1 MHFAIRY
8 LTEYHYDT
16 PVTDNLNALRVRPA
30 TTSTQRCDEF
40 HTRIEPEA
48 RVSRHLDYF
57 GTEVLEFGIPT
68 SHGQLT
74 IDVRARVVT
83 SPPPEPPEGSWES
96 LLSPAYVDAA
106 GEFALP
112 WQDQPRLTGLDDLH
126 EALEADSPLETLEL
140 LCELVPDRFEYRPGA
155 TYVGSSVRDLLELG
169 AGVCQDFVH
178 LSLVLLRRRG
188 IAARYVSGYLWAA
201 PETAPEDHGTDSVEV
216 DTHAWLEALLPSS
229 DGHGEPVWVS
239 ADPTNR
245 RLTGETH
252 VKIGHGR
259 FYSDVPPV
267 KGLYMGGATSELNAA
282 VTMSRLDPQTSARA

>member
-1 MHFAIRY
+1 MHFAIRF
-8 LTEYHYDT
+8 LTEYRYDA

-68 SHGQLT
+68 SHEQLT

-112 WQDQPRLTGLDDLH
+112 WQDQPQLTGLEDLH
-126 EALEADSPLETLEL
+126 EALEADSPLETLAL

-155 TYVGSSVRDLLELG
+155 TYVGSTVRDLLEMG

>member
-83 SPPPEPPEGSWES
+83 SP
-96 LLSPAYVDAA
+96 SPT
-106 GEFALP
+106 
-112 WQDQPRLTGLDDLH
+112 PRTGPGR
-126 EALEADSPLETLEL
+126 ACSTRPTSTRRASSP
-140 LCELVPDRFEYRPGA
+140 CPG
-155 TYVGSSVRDLLELG
+155 TTS
-169 AGVCQDFVH
+169 
-178 LSLVLLRRRG
+178 RR
-188 IAARYVSGYLWAA
+188 
-201 PETAPEDHGTDSVEV
+201 
-216 DTHAWLEALLPSS
+216 
-229 DGHGEPVWVS
+229 
-239 ADPTNR
+239 
-245 RLTGETH
+245 
-252 VKIGHGR
+252 
-259 FYSDVPPV
+259 
-267 KGLYMGGATSELNAA
+267 
-282 VTMSRLDPQTSARA
+282 